1 MRICGVDNTTNKTTR
16 HTYCN
21 NMYEYLL
28 PPLLIPYDY
37 YYNVVSLNPIHSLTQ
52 QRRTKEQKNK
62 EKKEKN
68 RVSLRNLFFFFMYEY
83 LIMGM
88 EEKQ

>member
-16 HTYCN
+16 HAYCS

-37 YYNVVSLNPIHSLTQ
+37 YYNVVSSNPIHSLTQ

-68 RVSLRNLFFFFMYEY
+68 RVSLRNLFFFFYV
-83 LIMGM
+83 
-88 EEKQ
+88 

>member
-21 NMYEYLL
+21 NMCEYLL

-52 QRRTKEQKNK
+52 QRRTKNKEQRTKEQKNK

-68 RVSLRNLFFFFMYEY
+68 RVSLRNLFFFLY
-83 LIMGM
+83 I
-88 EEKQ
+88 

>member
-1 MRICGVDNTTNKTTR
+1 INKTIEEMRICGVDNTTNKTTR

-37 YYNVVSLNPIHSLTQ
+37 YYNVVSSNPIHSLTQ

-68 RVSLRNLFFFFMYEY
+68 RVSLRNLIFFLYMN
-83 LIMGM
+83 I
-88 EEKQ
+88 

>member
-21 NMYEYLL
+21 NMCEYLL

-37 YYNVVSLNPIHSLTQ
+37 YYNVVSSNPIHSLTQ
-52 QRRTKEQKNK
+52 QRRTKNKRTKEQKNK

-68 RVSLRNLFFFFMYEY
+68 RVSLRNLIFFLYMN
-83 LIMGM
+83 I
-88 EEKQ
+88 

>member
-21 NMYEYLL
+21 NMCEYLL
-28 PPLLIPYDY
+28 PSLLIPYDY
-37 YYNVVSLNPIHSLTQ
+37 YYNVVSSNPIHSLTQ

-62 EKKEKN
+62 EKERKN
-68 RVSLRNLFFFFMYEY
+68 RVSLRNLIFFIYEY
-83 LIMGM
+83 LIIGM

>member
-16 HTYCN
+16 HAYCN

-37 YYNVVSLNPIHSLTQ
+37 YYNVVSSNPIHSLTQ
-52 QRRTKEQKNK
+52 QKEEQKNK
-62 EKKEKN
+62 RTKEKN
-68 RVSLRNLFFFFMYEY
+68 KRKRKERK
-83 LIMGM
+83 
-88 EEKQ
+88 E

>member
-16 HTYCN
+16 HAYCS

-28 PPLLIPYDY
+28 PTLLIPYDY
-37 YYNVVSLNPIHSLTQ
+37 YYNVVSSNPIHSLTQ

>member
-21 NMYEYLL
+21 NMCEYLL

-37 YYNVVSLNPIHSLTQ
+37 YYNVVSSNPIHSLTQ
-52 QRRTKEQKNK
+52 QRTKNKRTKEQRTK
-62 EKKEKN
+62 EQGKERK
-68 RVSLRNLFFFFMYEY
+68 E
-83 LIMGM
+83 
-88 EEKQ
+88 

>member
-37 YYNVVSLNPIHSLTQ
+37 YYNVVSSNPIHSLTQ

-68 RVSLRNLFFFFMYEY
+68 RVSLRNLIFFIYEY
-83 LIMGM
+83 LIIGM

>member
-37 YYNVVSLNPIHSLTQ
+37 YYNVVSSNPIHSLTQ

-68 RVSLRNLFFFFMYEY
+68 RVSLRNFFFFLCMN
-83 LIMGM
+83 I
-88 EEKQ
+88 

>member
-21 NMYEYLL
+21 NMCEYLL

-37 YYNVVSLNPIHSLTQ
+37 YYNVVSSNPIHSLTQ
-52 QRRTKEQKNK
+52 QRRTKNKRTKEQKNK
-62 EKKEKN
+62 RTRKRKK
-68 RVSLRNLFFFFMYEY
+68 RIGFF
-83 LIMGM
+83 
-88 EEKQ
+88 

>member
-28 PPLLIPYDY
+28 PSLLIPYDY
-37 YYNVVSLNPIHSLTQ
+37 YYNVVSSNPIHSLTQ
-52 QRRTKEQKNK
+52 QKKKNKRTKEQG
-62 EKKEKN
+62 KEKN
-68 RVSLRNLFFFFMYEY
+68 RVSLRNLIFLYMN
-83 LIMGM
+83 I
-88 EEKQ
+88 